1 MKYSIK
7 KLIYILFIIFSLKN
21 YSQDSFTNPIIN
33 GGYPDPSVVR
43 VGDDFYIVN
52 SSFEY
57 FPALPIHHSKD
68 LVNWELIGYGLHRT
82 EQISSDKVNLID
94 VQQQG
99 GIHAPSIRYHDGLFY
114 IISTNVYTPKDKT
127 KPTEMVNFIITA
139 KDPKGPW
146 SDPYVIENAPGID
159 PDIFFDDNGKVW
171 FVGTHDT
178 GNPTKNGIG
187 EIWIQ
192 ELDLIN
198 WKLKGERHSIWRG
211 ACGGCCVEGPHIYK
225 QHNRYYL
232 MVAEG
237 GTSYNHAV
245 MIASSEEIEG
255 PYDSNPKN
263 PILTSRHLSN
273 NNWVHSTGHAD
284 LVQLKDGRWY
294 MVALGIRNEL
304 DMTSNMGR
312 ETHLMPVVWEEAW
325 DNWVEV
331 EKGKWE
337 PVIIKW
343 PVVSPETGKVE
354 RQTTLPFIEKKQ
366 INNNSFYDDFSSDD
380 INVHW
385 NFRRLPT
392 ENMFELIPKSKKLR
406 LNLNPDVFK
415 LRGRYNLMG
424 FRQKESD
431 FNYSASMS
439 FKPKMNLAE
448 AGVSVFSQ
456 DDNFINFTIIKENNK
471 TLLRLVIK
479 PRNEEIKIIKSIPVE
494 YEKNIILSIVSKNNK
509 YSYKYS
515 LDGGEMFYSF
525 YETSANLVLCKGY
538 IGTNLGL
545 YATSNG
551 KKTKE
556 FAEFNWVQNLSK

>member
-1 MKYSIK
+1 MKSFIYYFFI
-7 KLIYILFIIFSLKN
+7 LIISLNSN
-21 YSQDSFTNPIIN
+21 YSQDTFINPVIN
-33 GGYPDPSVVR
+33 GGYPDPSIVR
-43 VGDDFYIVN
+43 VDDDFYIVN

-68 LVNWELIGYGLHRT
+68 LVNWELIGYGIDRPSQALK
-82 EQISSDKVNLID
+82 EVNLYD

-114 IISTNVYTPKDKT
+114 IVVTNVYSPEDKS
-127 KPTEMVNFIITA
+127 KPTEMVNFILTA
-139 KDPKGPW
+139 KNPAGPW
-146 SDPYVIENAPGID
+146 SDPYVIEGAPGID

-178 GNPTKNGIG
+178 GNPNKNGIG

-192 ELDLIN
+192 ELDLN
-198 WKLKGERHSIWRG
+198 SWKLTGDRFSIWTG

-225 QHNRYYL
+225 QNNRYYL

-245 MIASSEEIEG
+245 MIASSENIEG

-294 MVALGIRNEL
+294 MVSLGIRNEM
-304 DMTSNMGR
+304 DATSNMGR
-312 ETHLMPVVWEEAW
+312 ETHLMPVSWEEAW

-331 EKGKWE
+331 EEGRWE

-343 PVVSPETGKVE
+343 PVVAPKTGKIE
-354 RQTTLPFIEKKQ
+354 RFTPVPFIEKKQ
-366 INNNSFYDDFSSDD
+366 YVNNSFYDDFSSNTLDLQ
-380 INVHW
+380 W
-385 NFRRLPT
+385 NFRRVPRKNTYVLDSK
-392 ENMFELIPKSKKLR
+392 NKKLK
-406 LNLNPDVFK
+406 LNLSPETFK
-415 LRGRYNLMG
+415 LRGQYSLMG
-424 FRQKESD
+424 FRQKETE
-431 FNYSASMS
+431 FEYSASMN
-439 FKPKMNLAE
+439 FKPKNNLSE
-448 AGVSVFSQ
+448 SGLSMFSQ
-456 DDNFINFTIIKENNK
+456 DDNYINFTIKKENKK
-471 TLLRLVIK
+471 TNLVLIVK
-479 PRNEEIKIIKSIPVE
+479 PRESESRTIKSMPIKYNDE
-494 YEKNIILSIVSKNNK
+494 IILKILSKNNK
-509 YSYKYS
+509 YTYHYS
-515 LDGGEMFYSF
+515 IDGGNSF
-525 YETSANLVLCKGY
+525 MLFSETKANLVLCKGY

-551 KKTKE
+551 NNTKE
-556 FAEFNWVQNLSK
+556 YAEFNWVKNQIK